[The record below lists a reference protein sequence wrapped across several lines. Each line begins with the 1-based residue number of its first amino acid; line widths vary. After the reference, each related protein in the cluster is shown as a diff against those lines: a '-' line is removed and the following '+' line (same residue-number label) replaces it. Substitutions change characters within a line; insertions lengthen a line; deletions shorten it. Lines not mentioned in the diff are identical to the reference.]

1 MVSPTKTSV
10 IGVST
15 NLKEDDLDKKLV
27 KRLKT
32 LTPPE
37 LRGNF
42 FTITNWNQ
50 FNRIKKERVVVA
62 T

>member
-32 LTPPE
+32 LTPSE

-42 FTITNWNQ
+42 FTITN
-50 FNRIKKERVVVA
+50 
-62 T
+62 